1 MTFHTGAVG
10 CFKFRSQ
17 LMFMQLHWWSRA
29 HLPLCLFRGGYR
41 CENYCFKCFGATMPS
56 ATSIC
61 IESDGQRLG
70 PEPGPDLSGLLQTGS
85 GDISTENIPLPIP
98 SKDPVSKLLQL
109 QQLKRGEAPTRTP
122 PMPAGC
128 LLCNSHMKEA
138 RLPACTSDCLA
149 LVCARCSLSLAEKG
163 SRARCQTCAARVSP

>member
-1 MTFHTGAVG
+1 MPAPTAP
-10 CFKFRSQ
+10 RSKLTIYKL
-17 LMFMQLHWWSRA
+17 LMVTKMKRGVIPFSIVIG
-29 HLPLCLFRGGYR
+29 PLFTRSTS
-41 CENYCFKCFGATMPS
+41 FGATMPS
-56 ATSIC
+56 ATSTQQALC

-70 PEPGPDLSGLLQTGS
+70 PEPSPRFSRLLQTGS
-85 GDISTENIPLPIP
+85 GDISTEYIPLPIP

-109 QQLKRGEAPTRTP
+109 QQLKRGEAPTRTL

-128 LLCNSHMKEA
+128 LLCDSHMKEA

>member
-1 MTFHTGAVG
+1 
-10 CFKFRSQ
+10 
-17 LMFMQLHWWSRA
+17 
-29 HLPLCLFRGGYR
+29 
-41 CENYCFKCFGATMPS
+41 MPS
-56 ATSIC
+56 AASIC

-109 QQLKRGEAPTRTP
+109 QQLKRGEAPTRNP
-122 PMPAGC
+122 PVPAGC
-128 LLCNSHMKEA
+128 LLCNSHAKEA
-138 RLPACTSDCLA
+138 RLPACTSDCSA
-149 LVCARCSLSLAEKG
+149 LVCARCSRSLAEKC